1 MGLVTVSELTKRT
14 DKSSQEVSLGDDQ
27 EEIEG
32 LGTQL
37 SWLNTC
43 WESMKSDPQDPYKNL
58 GLMMLL

>member
-32 LGTQL
+32 LGT
-37 SWLNTC
+37 
-43 WESMKSDPQDPYKNL
+43 
-58 GLMMLL
+58 